1 MMRLGLGLLAIVA
14 ITLPAAAQKKRTGPP
29 PVIIQRVDPP
39 AINMT
44 PIEEKYGD
52 WTAAGLG
59 SGWAAFTKNESGS
72 LFGVLCK
79 DGCVA
84 YLNAQ
89 TQCEEKGKYPALINA
104 SDGAFSVNLE
114 CVVYEKRY
122 LLTTPLTETLVSSF
136 EMGGELGI
144 AFPLQSGKF
153 QVTRFSLTGALKAAN
168 RVAAIADA
176 AKTAKPSG
184 KGLRDYSL

>member
-1 MMRLGLGLLAIVA
+1 MARVGLGFLVIVA
-14 ITLPAAAQKKRTGPP
+14 ATAPGMAQKKKAGPP
-29 PVIIQRVDPP
+29 PVIIQRIEPP
-39 AINMT
+39 TINLT

-52 WTAAGLG
+52 WTAGALG
-59 SGWAAFTKNESGS
+59 SGWAAYTKNESGS

-114 CVVYEKRY
+114 CVIYEKRY
-122 LLTTPLTETLVSSF
+122 LLTTPLTDTMVSSF

-144 AFPLQSGKF
+144 AFPLQSGRF

-168 RVAAIADA
+168 RVAGIADA
-176 AKTAKPSG
+176 AKTAKPSQ